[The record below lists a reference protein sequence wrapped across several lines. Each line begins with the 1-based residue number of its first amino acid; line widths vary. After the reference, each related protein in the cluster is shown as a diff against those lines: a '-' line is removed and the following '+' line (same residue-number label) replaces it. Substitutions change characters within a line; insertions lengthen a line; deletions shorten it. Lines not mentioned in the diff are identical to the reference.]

1 MSTEKIAIVTGG
13 SRGLGR
19 DTVLALAK
27 KGINIAFT
35 YKSNEGKAN
44 EVIEEVQQLG
54 QKAIAFQLD
63 TSTTK
68 GFDDFVQIVTS
79 HLEQKTGSPKFD
91 YLINNAGISLN
102 KPFSETTED
111 ELDEILN
118 IHFKGVYFLT
128 QKLLPYLKDGGS
140 IVNFSSGLARFS
152 MPGFSVYGPIKA
164 AIESLSRY
172 LAKELGEKK
181 ITVNTVAPGPI
192 ETDFGGGSVRDVPE
206 VNTFMASLTAL
217 GRVGLPSDIGGVV
230 AFLCSPEGHWING
243 QRIEVSG
250 GIFL

>member
-1 MSTEKIAIVTGG
+1 MNAERIAIVTGG
-13 SRGLGR
+13 SRGLGK

-27 KGINIAFT
+27 QGINIVFT
-35 YKSNEGKAN
+35 YKSNAEKAK
-44 EVIEEVQQLG
+44 EVIEQVKQLG
-54 QKAIAFQLD
+54 QKAIAFPLD
-63 TSTTK
+63 TSTIK
-68 GFDDFVQIVTS
+68 GFADFVQQVTS
-79 HLEQKTGSPKFD
+79 HLEQATGSPSFD

-102 KPFSETTED
+102 KSFRETTEE
-111 ELDEILN
+111 ELDEMLN

-128 QKLLPYLKDGGS
+128 QQLLPYLKEGGS

-152 MPGFSVYGPIKA
+152 FPGFSVYGPMKA

-172 LAKELGEKK
+172 LAKELGEQK

-192 ETDFGGGSVRDVPE
+192 ETDFGGGAVRDTPE
-206 VNTFMASLTAL
+206 VNAFMASLTAL

-230 AFLCSPEGHWING
+230 SFLCSPAGHWING

-250 GIFL
+250 GILL